1 MLRLTNKLEGLRARY
16 DLTIFSTQFD
26 EIFGTSFFNTIIRY
40 SLILRILRLF
50 VSKYFNIVHNKIMV
64 IPYGG
69 LGDIKNTIP

>member
-50 VSKYFNIVHNKIMV
+50 VSKYFNIVDNKIMV